1 MNTTHR
7 LALGLASFVAL
18 PLCGALAQS
27 ADPTPTP
34 SVSAPNAVTPG
45 YKAHGG
51 GHRGE
56 WKAKM
61 AALTPE
67 ERQELKAA
75 HEKAMQDPAVKAA
88 EATRATDRHAY
99 NEAVH
104 AAMLRAD
111 PNVAA
116 IFTKMHP
123 RRDDR

>member
-1 MNTTHR
+1 MNNISR
-7 LALGLASFVAL
+7 LALGLASFAAL

-51 GHRGE
+51 HRGE

-75 HEKAMQDPAVKAA
+75 HEKALQDPAVQAA
-88 EATRATDRHAY
+88 EANRATDHRAY

-111 PNVAA
+111 PNVATILA
-116 IFTKMHP
+116 KIHP
-123 RRDDR
+123 RRDQR

>member
-1 MNTTHR
+1 MNTTYR
-7 LALGLASFVAL
+7 LALGLASFAAL

-34 SVSAPNAVTPG
+34 SVSGPGNAVTPG
-45 YKAHGG
+45 YKAHG

-75 HEKAMQDPAVKAA
+75 REKALQDPAVKAA
-88 EATRATDRHAY
+88 EANRATDHRAY
-99 NEAVH
+99 NEALH

-111 PNVAA
+111 PGVAT
-116 IFTKMHP
+116 IFAKLHP
-123 RRDDR
+123 QRDER